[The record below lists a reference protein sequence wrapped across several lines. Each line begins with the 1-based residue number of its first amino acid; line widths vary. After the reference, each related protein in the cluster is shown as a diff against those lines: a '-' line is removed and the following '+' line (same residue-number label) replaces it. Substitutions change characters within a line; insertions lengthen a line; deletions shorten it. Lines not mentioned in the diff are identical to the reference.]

1 MDPRLRRARWLV
13 LAVPSLIYVFS
24 YFHRIAPAVVAGDL
38 MRAFEISAASLGTL
52 AAIYPY
58 VFVAMALVAGSLT
71 DTLGARRTLAL
82 GAAGM
87 GVGAIVF
94 GLAPGFPVA
103 VAGRLVVS
111 LGASVILIAFLA
123 LAADWFRPDE
133 FATVSG
139 FTQTV
144 GNVGGLVAASP
155 LALLVEAI
163 GWWQSFVVIG
173 VVTLALGTLPL
184 VAIHDR
190 PEAAGLPAVDPGH
203 RRAPTLRE
211 VIGGVP
217 PVIGN
222 RRTWPPVLAAGA
234 VYATLIAFQGL
245 WGVPYLA
252 QRYDVARVGAATL
265 VSLIA
270 VGLIVGAP
278 LVGLVSDRWLG
289 RRRAPFLVSAACYA
303 LCWLPLAVPG
313 LEPPASLLA
322 PFFFL
327 MGFFASG
334 LVLVWSCVRE
344 VNDPARVGI
353 AVGFCNAPIFL
364 LFALMQWLT
373 GAMLD
378 ARWEGA
384 TAAGTR
390 LYPAGAWHAAFGAC
404 LALAAAGVVAAAL
417 VTETRCRSV
426 WGAPARASGD
436 AVRGR
441 GRR

>member
-1 MDPRLRRARWLV
+1 MDARLRRARWLV
-13 LAVPSLIYVFS
+13 LLVPSAIYVVS
-24 YFHRIAPAVVAGDL
+24 YFHRVAPAVVAADL
-38 MRAFEISAASLGTL
+38 MRAFAITAATLGTL
-52 AAIYPY
+52 AAVYPY
-58 VFVAMALVAGSLT
+58 VFVVMALVAGSLA

-87 GVGAIVF
+87 GAGAVLF
-94 GLAPGFPVA
+94 GLAPALSVA

-111 LGASVILIAFLA
+111 LGASVVLIAFLA
-123 LAADWFRPDE
+123 LAAEWFRPDE
-133 FATVSG
+133 FGTVSG
-139 FTQTV
+139 ITQAV
-144 GNVGGLVAASP
+144 GNIGGLVAASP

-163 GWWQSFVVIG
+163 GWRSSFVVIG
-173 VVTLALGTLPL
+173 VVTLALGSLPL

-190 PEAAGLPAVDPGH
+190 PEAAGLPPVNAAR
-203 RRAPTLRE
+203 RRAPTLGE
-211 VIGGVP
+211 VARDIP

-222 RRTWPPVLAAGA
+222 RRTWPPILAAAG

-245 WGVPYLA
+245 WGVPYLV
-252 QRYDVARVGAATL
+252 QRYDVPRVTAAAL
-265 VSLIA
+265 LSLIA

-289 RRRAPFLVSAACYA
+289 RRRLPFVVSAALYA
-303 LCWLPLAVPG
+303 ACWLPLAVPA
-313 LEPPASLLA
+313 LLPPAGLLG

-373 GAMLD
+373 GVILD
-378 ARWEGA
+378 AWWQGA
-384 TAAGTR
+384 TATGTR
-390 LYPAGAWHAAFGAC
+390 LYPPAAWQAAFGVC
-404 LALAAAGVVAAAL
+404 LVVAVAGVVAATL

-426 WGAPARASGD
+426 WPAGAEA
-436 AVRGR
+436 AVP
-441 GRR
+441 